1 MELRADLIIRN
12 LKAYRKK
19 AGLSQAELAEKLG
32 VNQVS
37 ISAYETGK
45 NRPRAGKMD
54 SLLDILTEY
63 FPDGLPILNDL
74 DKPIR
79 SGDGRPFG
87 SIRTICP
94 HCQAANYHYI
104 ETPIPRLEIKCIT
117 CGCEFRPF
125 DKGPGPTK
133 SCPEPGGDARKKHG
147 NWHKW
152 DRAKESR

>member
-1 MELRADLIIRN
+1 MELPAELIIRN

-37 ISAYETGK
+37 ISSYETGK
-45 NRPRAGKMD
+45 NRPRTGKMD

-74 DKPIR
+74 DKSIR
-79 SGDGRPFG
+79 PDGGRPFG

-94 HCQAANYHYI
+94 HCKSANHHFI

-133 SCPEPGGDARKKHG
+133 SHPAPGSNNKKKG

-152 DRAKESR
+152 DRAKETR